1 MEGLIVLLIAFIA
14 GVIVA
19 AVFFTLTLQRT
30 LNSCSQ
36 ENRKMEGGM
45 VWLSWIPLFGLGW
58 MIYVVIKISESLK
71 LEFESRGIH
80 SDDPQFA
87 YGIGLGYAICACA
100 QILISPVGIAT
111 LILWIIYWVKMN
123 NYYKILN
130 QSNQLKS

>member
-1 MEGLIVLLIAFIA
+1 MSFLDGLLMNLPEVSKPTQKRLSFKEKLKWTGITLGLFFVL
-14 GVIVA
+14 
-19 AVFFTLTLQRT
+19 
-30 LNSCSQ
+30 
-36 ENRKMEGGM
+36 GM
-45 VWLSWIPLFGLGW
+45 IPLFGLGW

-80 SDDPQFA
+80 SDDPQFG

-100 QILISPVGIAT
+100 QILFSPVGIAT

-130 QSNQLKS
+130 QSNQLES